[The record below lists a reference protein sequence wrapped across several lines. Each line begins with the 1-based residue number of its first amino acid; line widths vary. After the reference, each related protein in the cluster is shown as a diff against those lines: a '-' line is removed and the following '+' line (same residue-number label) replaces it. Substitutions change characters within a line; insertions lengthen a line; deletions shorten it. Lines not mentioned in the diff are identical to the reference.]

1 MDEHR
6 ASVSSAYT
14 SLLDNAVSELCK
26 FLRIHGYSTNK
37 IYSLISRCLGELLW
51 RVGANTQHFLG
62 SVLNGGN
69 QDFQQSVYRYLVGI
83 LRKISRDN
91 YITRILTIT

>member
-14 SLLDNAVSELCK
+14 SLLDSAVSELCK

-37 IYSLISRCLGELLW
+37 IYSLSRCLGELLVW
-51 RVGANTQHFLG
+51 VEGGGDTQNFLG

-69 QDFQQSVYRYLVGI
+69 QEF
-83 LRKISRDN
+83 
-91 YITRILTIT
+91 